1 MIKACNL
8 KLHNVVFHFKLVN
21 FEKDLAYRRITEDK
35 IKLEKNGIIV
45 KKYHNFCV
53 LKDKKLSFI
62 FFFTSGHVNCTGTQ
76 SQSNLKKTLRSVK
89 KIFAIKLPRRSL
101 TLVNSTWS
109 GRFKYDCVD
118 ILSVVDGRTK
128 IPKHWI
134 PSLRKNSFPA
144 AVIRQKEGP
153 SAVIFKNGKF
163 IIVGAKKTYQ
173 VKKLSKELRKT
184 VPELKIQL

>member
-1 MIKACNL
+1 MIKPCNL
-8 KLHNVVFHFKLVN
+8 KLHNVVFHFKLLK
-21 FEKDLAYRRITEDK
+21 FEKEIAYRRITEDK
-35 IKLEKNGIIV
+35 VKLENIGIIV
-45 KKYHNFCV
+45 KNYHNFSV

-76 SQSNLKKTLRSVK
+76 SRANLKKTLRSIR
-89 KIFAIKLPRRSL
+89 KIFSIKLPKRSL

-118 ILSVVDGRTK
+118 ILSVVDGRIE

-134 PSLRKNSFPA
+134 PSVRKNSFPA

-163 IIVGAKKTYQ
+163 IIVGAKKSNQ
-173 VKKLSKELRKT
+173 VKKLSKELRKI
-184 VPELKIQL
+184 VPELKI